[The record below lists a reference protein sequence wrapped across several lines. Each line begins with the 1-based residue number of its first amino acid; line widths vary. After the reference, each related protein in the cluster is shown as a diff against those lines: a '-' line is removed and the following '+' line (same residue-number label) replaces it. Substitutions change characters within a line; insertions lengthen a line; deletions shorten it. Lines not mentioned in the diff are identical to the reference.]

1 MRISDWSS
9 DVCSSDLVDTLQL
22 AEIVGRM
29 NARQNSVGILLRP
42 ATLLDVLA
50 KHLDGIGLAFF
61 SSGGVA
67 INEDDLD
74 SCESGDQANACS
86 HHARA
91 KHAHLLDRKS
101 TRLNSSH

>member
-1 MRISDWSS
+1 
-9 DVCSSDLVDTLQL
+9 
-22 AEIVGRM
+22 M

-91 KHAHLLDRKS
+91 KHAHLLDFQLGYASRAPRTPFS
-101 TRLNSSH
+101 GGLAVDGRELGSASVRERVGR